1 MTRRGYLI
9 ISAVAITL
17 LLSMGMRQS
26 FGLFVTPI
34 QQSLDVTFFAVSV
47 SIGMQNLLW
56 GLAQPFVGAI
66 ADKYGSGRVIFVA
79 AVAQVFALVML
90 AFADSIWDVHIN
102 AGIIIGIA
110 GAGTTWAV
118 LLSVVARNVPAQK
131 RTFFFGIAGAA
142 GTGGQILIAPLN
154 QFTINTFGWDNAFL
168 ILAMLLAFI
177 LPLAFALKGKSS
189 DNPVANAAA
198 REHTETLWQILQR
211 ARRHRGYIFLTAG
224 FFVCGFHVMFIMAHF
239 PNYLKTV
246 DMPVSLAW
254 QAIAV
259 IGFTNLLGTLTFGW
273 LGDKFSK
280 KYLLSILYFMRALV
294 FAVFLVA
301 PKTPTTVLIFSFFLG
316 FLWLAT
322 VPLTNALVGHLFG
335 FKYLATLAGIVFMS
349 HQLGSFTS
357 VLLAG
362 WVFDQTGSY
371 DVIWKISIGLGLLS
385 ALIHLPIQ
393 ETPPRAIPQPA
404 E

>member
-1 MTRRGYLI
+1 
-9 ISAVAITL
+9 
-17 LLSMGMRQS
+17 
-26 FGLFVTPI
+26 
-34 QQSLDVTFFAVSV
+34 
-47 SIGMQNLLW
+47 
-56 GLAQPFVGAI
+56 
-66 ADKYGSGRVIFVA
+66 
-79 AVAQVFALVML
+79 
-90 AFADSIWDVHIN
+90 
-102 AGIIIGIA
+102 
-110 GAGTTWAV
+110 
-118 LLSVVARNVPAQK
+118 
-131 RTFFFGIAGAA
+131 
-142 GTGGQILIAPLN
+142 
-154 QFTINTFGWDNAFL
+154 
-168 ILAMLLAFI
+168 MLLAFI

>member
-1 MTRRGYLI
+1 
-9 ISAVAITL
+9 
-17 LLSMGMRQS
+17 
-26 FGLFVTPI
+26 
-34 QQSLDVTFFAVSV
+34 
-47 SIGMQNLLW
+47 
-56 GLAQPFVGAI
+56 
-66 ADKYGSGRVIFVA
+66 
-79 AVAQVFALVML
+79 
-90 AFADSIWDVHIN
+90 
-102 AGIIIGIA
+102 
-110 GAGTTWAV
+110 
-118 LLSVVARNVPAQK
+118 VARNVPAQK